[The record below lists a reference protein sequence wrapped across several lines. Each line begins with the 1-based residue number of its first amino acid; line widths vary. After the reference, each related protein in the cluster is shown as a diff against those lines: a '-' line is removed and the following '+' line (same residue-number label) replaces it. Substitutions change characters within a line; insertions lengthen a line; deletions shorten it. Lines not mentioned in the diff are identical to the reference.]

1 MTLYQKLIERK
12 RTWTPVQME
21 AGKLKE
27 GAEEMIFRA
36 LALRRLEIPVGEF
49 ISAGLKGEVPEESQE
64 LLKLNIIDEENHDK
78 ALSLIHI

>member
-36 LALRRLEIPVGEF
+36 LALRHLEIPVGEF
-49 ISAGLKGEVPEESQE
+49 ISAGLKGC
-64 LLKLNIIDEENHDK
+64 LLYTSPSPRDRQKSRMPSS
-78 ALSLIHI
+78 A